1 MFRTSTSALLVAV
14 QSVMLTGLILA
25 AGTLALQAWQKYDL
39 AVEIEESAILNR
51 ALLDGML
58 AVRLQISEGQ
68 TALTALSMLRVS
80 RWAAMRCSSGPVSK
94 APPPAKSSA
103 VSPPSVRRSIWLPVA
118 TTSPAASTSCT
129 PGIS

>member
-25 AGTLALQAWQKYDL
+25 AGTLAFQAWQKYDL

-58 AVRLQISEGQ
+58 AVRLQIS
-68 TALTALSMLRVS
+68 
-80 RWAAMRCSSGPVSK
+80 
-94 APPPAKSSA
+94 
-103 VSPPSVRRSIWLPVA
+103 
-118 TTSPAASTSCT
+118 
-129 PGIS
+129 